1 MRPPTTS
8 EGVVFAA
15 LLALGAVTAAGAAVG
30 YAVSPPPPSNQSVG
44 AVEGGT
50 LGALAASFGGL
61 LVGANSKRWRAV
73 AETTAM
79 VGIGS
84 VLVIAAIGAVKN
96 VQQLSSQTVSP

>member
-1 MRPPTTS
+1 M
-8 EGVVFAA
+8 
-15 LLALGAVTAAGAAVG
+15 
-30 YAVSPPPPSNQSVG
+30 
-44 AVEGGT
+44 
-50 LGALAASFGGL
+50 GALAASFGGL

-96 VQQLSSQTVSP
+96 VQQLPQAGSP